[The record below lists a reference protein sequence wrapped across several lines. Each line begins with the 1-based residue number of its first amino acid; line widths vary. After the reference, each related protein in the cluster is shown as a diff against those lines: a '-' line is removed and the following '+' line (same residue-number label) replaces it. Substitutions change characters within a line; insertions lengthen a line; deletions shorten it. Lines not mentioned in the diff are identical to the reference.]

1 MTHNPVNWFEIYVQ
15 DIDRA
20 KKFYE
25 AVLQVKLASL
35 DNPDLPMRTF
45 PSSQNAFGASG
56 ALVAY
61 SGKPSGVNSTVVYF
75 YCKDCA
81 EEASRVVAAGGK
93 IERDK
98 MSIGPFGF
106 VVLALDTEGN
116 LFGLHSP
123 A

>member
-1 MTHNPVNWFEIYVQ
+1 MENNPVNWFEIYVQ
-15 DIDRA
+15 DIERA

-25 AVLQVKLASL
+25 AVLQVNLQSL
-35 DNPDLPMRTF
+35 ENPDLPMRTF
-45 PSSQNAFGASG
+45 PGKQDSFGASG
-56 ALVAY
+56 ALVQY
-61 SGKPSGVNSTVVYF
+61 SNKPSGINSTVVYF

-93 IERDK
+93 IEREK

-106 VVLALDTEGN
+106 VVLAMDTEGN

-123 A
+123 T